1 MSYTYSAP
9 PRLSLYYNLS
19 IWPVRNGF
27 DVFGSLPDTS
37 GVPSQCLQSAARL
50 FSFFSSSHSP
60 HGYSDHCR
68 PESTHN
74 RRHNC
79 HASPSAHVCL
89 ASNSSRSLAERA
101 SELTSH
107 QHFARLTSRTG
118 LTDSFLHRRRSPPLV
133 HIFVSHNIRS
143 RMHPIAPF
151 HRAQLG
157 TRSAGSERAKRR
169 EIRSSLALG
178 LFILHLP
185 SSTDAETCVLHRK
198 PTSIPMI
205 CVVPTKPTR

>member
-1 MSYTYSAP
+1 MGY
-9 PRLSLYYNLS
+9 
-19 IWPVRNGF
+19 
-27 DVFGSLPDTS
+27 LPD
-37 GVPSQCLQSAARL
+37 VCKVLHA
-50 FSFFSSSHSP
+50 FFSLFLWLPRSP

-74 RRHNC
+74 RRHNR
-79 HASPSAHVCL
+79 HANASTHVCL